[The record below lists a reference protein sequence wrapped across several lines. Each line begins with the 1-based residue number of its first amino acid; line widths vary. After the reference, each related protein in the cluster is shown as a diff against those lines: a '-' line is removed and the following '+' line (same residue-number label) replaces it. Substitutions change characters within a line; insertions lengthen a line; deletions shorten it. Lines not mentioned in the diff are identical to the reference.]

1 MNAPSLHFNAFIWPA
16 GYHESA
22 WRMVDDDIRGV
33 LALPYAAPLKSL
45 SGSSRRCI
53 SAAPR
58 KFVEGCW
65 PGQAGVSR

>member
-45 SGSSRRCI
+45 SGFSALRSYVWVGSCRGMQN
-53 SAAPR
+53 AAPC
-58 KFVEGCW
+58 V
-65 PGQAGVSR
+65 VS